1 MILLQINSTN
11 EIANILKE
19 CSQNKK
25 DCPAETGMISNFKYQ
40 QSNKLAF
47 ESLKELSSIKQ
58 SLNDSYN
65 SLEILNQIE
74 YEKNAYLHLIS
85 QIEVAEQ
92 TRYLINRI
100 ILNIRNKLPN

>member
-40 QSNKLAF
+40 QSNIGQNFFK
-47 ESLKELSSIKQ
+47 K
-58 SLNDSYN
+58 
-65 SLEILNQIE
+65 
-74 YEKNAYLHLIS
+74 
-85 QIEVAEQ
+85 
-92 TRYLINRI
+92 
-100 ILNIRNKLPN
+100 